1 MGAVLWTGSLSKA
14 FSWESFTPFVERG
27 GTVLVVAPVFREE
40 PLMRAVWENI
50 KRRRGQVILVGSGQA
65 VKDPAS
71 YFLSLVALGARAYL
85 VDPWPLKPEGSFV
98 VVDGKRGVI
107 GPLVAGFADPEG
119 KTREL
124 REDEVAKW
132 YAYGF
137 ALARSGVAFTYDPET
152 EALGHI
158 LRRLGFGR

>member
-27 GTVLVVAPVFREE
+27 GTVIVVAPVFREE
-40 PLMRAVWENI
+40 ALMRAVWENL
-50 KRRRGQVILVGSGQA
+50 KAKRGQVVLVGSPEA
-65 VKDPAS
+65 VRDPAS
-71 YFLSLVALGARAYL
+71 YFLSLVALEAKAYL
-85 VDPWPLKPEGSFV
+85 VSPWPLKPEGSFV

-107 GPLVAGFADPEG
+107 GPLVAGFSDPEG
-119 KTREL
+119 KTREM
-124 REDEVAKW
+124 REDEVVRW

-137 ALARSGVAFTYDPET
+137 ALARSGAFFEYDVQGV
-152 EALGHI
+152 ALGYI